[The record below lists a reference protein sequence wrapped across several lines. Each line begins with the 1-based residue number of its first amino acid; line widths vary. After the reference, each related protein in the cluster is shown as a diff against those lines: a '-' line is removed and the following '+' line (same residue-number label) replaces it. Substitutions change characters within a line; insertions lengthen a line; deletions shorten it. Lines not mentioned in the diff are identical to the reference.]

1 MIPRGNC
8 TYLFSR
14 RDPEFFYQQPVP
26 ASLNLS
32 GSSPKI
38 TKVSVVEIKR
48 RISNEM
54 CKLFKKHAS
63 VSCGV
68 PQGSILGP
76 LLFLIY
82 VNDMS
87 QAIKCDVFLYADGS
101 CLVCQHKDV
110 NKIQKHWNE
119 DFSDI
124 FDWLVD
130 N

>member
-1 MIPRGNC
+1 MKLRGALVTKCAN
-8 TYLFSR
+8 YLR
-14 RDPEFFYQQPVP
+14 
-26 ASLNLS
+26 
-32 GSSPKI
+32 
-38 TKVSVVEIKR
+38 
-48 RISNEM
+48 
-54 CKLFKKHAS
+54 KHAS

-76 LLFLIY
+76 LLFLIN

>member
-54 CKLFKKHAS
+54 CKLFKKTC
-63 VSCGV
+63 VWFY
-68 PQGSILGP
+68 LGP